1 MTPGL
6 GACLCV
12 PGSVQYTA
20 SAAEIKSVV
29 SSVNGVLFTGGG
41 ADFTNPDGTLT
52 QFAAAAQLIVDQV
65 TATNKAGMKMPL
77 WGE

>member
-1 MTPGL
+1 M
-6 GACLCV
+6 
-12 PGSVQYTA
+12 
-20 SAAEIKSVV
+20 
-29 SSVNGVLFTGGG
+29 LFTGGG

-52 QFAAAAQLIVDQV
+52 HFAAAAQLIVDQV